1 MKTSLTSAALLAAL
15 PLGLAQHHYGPPHPG
30 PHSGGPWDRP
40 HPTSWEGHSRPGAPP
55 TATATATST
64 APSASASGGSGS
76 NPQSCTPLT
85 TDDIEGM
92 GNNTLFTRWRP
103 QSHFIAPAGWMNDP
117 VNLRE
122 NLSESKSFCG
132 PMYDPTRDVYHLF
145 YQWHPQHINW
155 GNISWGYATSKDNMV
170 TWEDHNGWQDS
181 EALAM
186 GPSGDGRT
194 SPTDPL
200 TSSNYDGLGIFSGT
214 AQPVNM
220 QGEQDGTLLLFYTS
234 VSYLPTSWAAFYAPY
249 TETQSLA
256 TSIDGGKT
264 FQQYEGNPV
273 INATT
278 NTAPMDWNVTGFRD
292 PFFEPWPALDDLLDV
307 DEPHYYAVFGSG
319 IKGVGPRMPLWT
331 APASDLTSWS
341 FLGALWEPADNTTLC
356 PILSTGTYGFNF
368 EVSGFFSLP
377 DRNGDLHYFV
387 NMGTEGGNVSF
398 HESAHWALWNEGN
411 VTRRDN
417 GSVAFEPIA
426 GGAGDWGLSYALTS
440 FNDTKHNR
448 RVQWAWA
455 PEDLVGD
462 GGLFSASQQG
472 FQGSLTLPR
481 ELFVQEVDGVLNT
494 DSAVSDAKE
503 AVLTPDAN
511 GAFTARTLGVRPL
524 PDVVAGITKDATYQA
539 YSKGEYTTSVILQ
552 GRGSAHMEL
561 KTTISS
567 TTGAAGVIVAAS
579 PDMTEYTTIMYE
591 PSNNTIL
598 VERLHSSTIIGF
610 ANVTVTGYFSPY
622 TIQTSSGT
630 QSETISMDVF
640 VDGSIVEIYVNER
653 FALTTRIYPSMECST
668 GFGVYVADGGSASFE
683 TIEAWT
689 NTANVWPQR
698 PADSS
703 SPLLW
708 DTAAETNNY
717 TWWSGN

>member
-1 MKTSLTSAALLAAL
+1 MKTSLASAALLAAL
-15 PLGLAQHHYGPPHPG
+15 PLGLAQHHYGPPR
-30 PHSGGPWDRP
+30 GPWDGSWPAGP
-40 HPTSWEGHSRPGAPP
+40 HPTSWDGHSRPGASS
-55 TATATATST
+55 TATATSA
-64 APSASASGGSGS
+64 APSASASGGSGGS
-76 NPQSCTPLT
+76 PQSCTALT
-85 TDDIEGM
+85 TDDIEAM

-103 QSHFIAPAGWMNDP
+103 QSHFLAPAGWMNDP
-117 VNLRE
+117 
-122 NLSESKSFCG
+122 CG

-155 GNISWGYATSKDNMV
+155 GNISWGYATSKDMV
-170 TWEDHNGWQDS
+170 SWEDHNGWQDS

-194 SPTDPL
+194 APTDPL
-200 TSSNYDGLGIFSGT
+200 TSSNYNGLGIFSGT

-264 FQQYEGNPV
+264 FQQYEGNPI

-278 NTAPMDWNVTGFRD
+278 NTPPMDWNVTGFRD
-292 PFFEPWPALDDLLDV
+292 PFFEPWPALDALLEV

-341 FLGALWEPADNTTLC
+341 FLGALWEPADNTTLG

-377 DRNGDLHYFV
+377 DSNGDLHYFV

-398 HESAHWALWNEGN
+398 HQSAHWALWNEGN
-411 VTRRDN
+411 VSRRDN

-440 FNDTKHNR
+440 FNDTKNNR

-462 GGLFSASQQG
+462 GGLFSAAQQG

-481 ELFVQEVDGVLNT
+481 ELFVHEVDGVLNAN
-494 DSAVSDAKE
+494 SAVSEAKE

-524 PDVVAGITKDATYQA
+524 PDVVAGITKDSTHQSYN
-539 YSKGEYTTSVILQ
+539 KGEYTTSVILQ
-552 GRGSAHMEL
+552 DQGSAHMEL

-598 VERLHSSTIIGF
+598 VERLHSSTIVGF

-622 TIQTSSGT
+622 TVQTSSGT
-630 QSETISMDVF
+630 QSEAISMDVF

-683 TIEAWT
+683 TIESWT
-689 NTANVWPQR
+689 NTANVWPGR

-708 DTAAETNNY
+708 DTAAETNHY
-717 TWWSGN
+717 TWLVTFHYNPDIC